1 MGVQAQDNGYQNPR
15 ITLCGSCNVGTMSSA
30 KHFRLSLVIA
40 GYALLALSMSHS
52 PLAAQESASPV
63 QSDQPQV
70 VAQPETREKILLAAG
85 TEISVRIADRVDT
98 NHLHSG
104 DLLTGIV
111 DPSLM
116 LNDHVV
122 IPRGTEA
129 HMHLVENKKGGHL
142 AGKAEVQIELTGL
155 VMNGQELEVV
165 SDTYRKGQG
174 TIAAKTKSAGP
185 ASAGAGADVATGSG
199 PGVGVSPIVAIFHA
213 AKVDLP
219 PETRVKFTLTAP
231 LTFVKPPVEMA
242 K

>member
-1 MGVQAQDNGYQNPR
+1 MEIMPNAKRSHLAVVMAGCALWFLS
-15 ITLCGSCNVGTMSSA
+15 TLHSS
-30 KHFRLSLVIA
+30 L
-40 GYALLALSMSHS
+40 M
-52 PLAAQESASPV
+52 AQESPSPDQSIHGQSASP
-63 QSDQPQV
+63 SD
-70 VAQPETREKILLAAG
+70 EHERILLPAG

-116 LNDHVV
+116 YNDRVV

-129 HMHLVENKKGGHL
+129 HMHLAENKKGGHL
-142 AGKAEVQIELTGL
+142 VGKAEVQIELTGL
-155 VMNGQELEVV
+155 VMNGQEYEVV
-165 SDTYRKGQG
+165 SDTYHKDQG
-174 TIAAKTKSAGP
+174 TIAAKTKAAGP

-199 PGVGVSPIVAIFHA
+199 YGVGVSPVVAIFHA

-219 PETRVKFTLTAP
+219 PETRVKFTLTVP
-231 LTFVKPPVEMA
+231 LSFDKPREQAA

>member
-1 MGVQAQDNGYQNPR
+1 
-15 ITLCGSCNVGTMSSA
+15 
-30 KHFRLSLVIA
+30 
-40 GYALLALSMSHS
+40 
-52 PLAAQESASPV
+52 
-63 QSDQPQV
+63 
-70 VAQPETREKILLAAG
+70 
-85 TEISVRIADRVDT
+85 VRIADRVDS

-116 LNDHVV
+116 LNDRVV

-129 HMHLVENKKGGHL
+129 HMHLAENKKGGHL

-155 VMNGQELEVV
+155 VMNGQEYEVV
-165 SDTYRKGQG
+165 TDTYQKNQG
-174 TIAAKTKSAGP
+174 TIAAKMKSAGP

-199 PGVGVSPIVAIFHA
+199 PGVGVSPVVAIFHA

-231 LTFVKPPVEMA
+231 LTFDKPA
-242 K
+242 TIAGK

>member
-1 MGVQAQDNGYQNPR
+1 MWRNAE
-15 ITLCGSCNVGTMSSA
+15 A
-30 KHFRLSLVIA
+30 KHWRLTLVLACCALLSL
-40 GYALLALSMSHS
+40 STSR
-52 PLAAQESASPV
+52 LAAQENAP
-63 QSDQPQV
+63 DQD
-70 VAQPETREKILLAAG
+70 AHSQPANPPNEHERILLAAG
-85 TEISVRIADRVDT
+85 TEISVRIADRVDS

-116 LNDHVV
+116 VNDRVV

-142 AGKAEVQIELTGL
+142 VGKAEVQIELTGL
-155 VMNGQELEVV
+155 VMNGQELEVS

-185 ASAGAGADVATGSG
+185 ASAGAGLNMETGSG
-199 PGVGVSPIVAIFHA
+199 PGAGVSPVIAIFHA

-231 LTFVKPPVEMA
+231 ITFIKPPEVAA

>member
-1 MGVQAQDNGYQNPR
+1 ME
-15 ITLCGSCNVGTMSSA
+15 TMSSA
-30 KHFRLSLVIA
+30 NRWRLALVMA
-40 GYALLALSMSHS
+40 WCALLALGTLHS
-52 PLAAQESASPV
+52 PPAAQEAPPG
-63 QSDQPQV
+63 QAAHARPAIQPD
-70 VAQPETREKILLAAG
+70 EREKIALPVG

-116 LNDHVV
+116 YNNRVV

-129 HMHLVENKKGGHL
+129 HVQLVENKKGGHL
-142 AGKAEVQIELTGL
+142 VGKAEVQLELVGL
-155 VMNGQELEVV
+155 VMNGQEMEVV
-165 SDTYRKGQG
+165 SDTYHKDQG
-174 TIAAKTKSAGP
+174 VIAAKVKSAGP

-199 PGVGVSPIVAIFHA
+199 PGAGVSPVVAMFHA

-231 LTFVKPPVEMA
+231 LTFVKPPA
-242 K
+242 DGGK